1 MADHITSPH
10 LSWDHIFNSTEINH
24 LKMEILQKHI
34 TFYSLAQAFII
45 FILLT
50 FIEAIIVSGLKGQP
64 GVQGFKK

>member
-1 MADHITSPH
+1 
-10 LSWDHIFNSTEINH
+10 
-24 LKMEILQKHI
+24 MEILQKHI